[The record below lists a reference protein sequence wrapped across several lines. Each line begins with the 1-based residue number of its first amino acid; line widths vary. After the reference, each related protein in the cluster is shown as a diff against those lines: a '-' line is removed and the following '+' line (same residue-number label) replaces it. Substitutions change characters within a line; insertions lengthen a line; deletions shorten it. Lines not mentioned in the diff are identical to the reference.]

1 MKQGT
6 VMITVLVVAVIAIA
20 AAFVLIGN
28 GDDEKDDYVAPKD
41 TRSWVFGNANMDDRL
56 DEDDMRYLDK
66 ILSGERDPTRF
77 ADANNDNVVDDK
89 DRDYLRKLLNRD
101 SEVRKYY
108 LQDDGKSIS
117 YVVGT
122 TKTLGLKYSTNIY
135 VASALGCLD
144 ILKMVDDSTLKGV
157 QKGSYGKFLQNQNIS
172 TFGSGTNDEYNFEE
186 MYKSGVDSF
195 LASSATYYFEG
206 IEDKM
211 TDDIRFNVIRIG
223 IWKMDDV
230 ATGLLTIANLLNN
243 DTYISNAEK
252 YVKFY
257 DRTEKMVS
265 EAVSKISEKKTLLIL
280 AAYKSGTM
288 EVQGQKTGC
297 YETSL
302 KAGLNNLAYD
312 MPGYFETDVGNV
324 LKKNPDFVFVISN
337 NAWWDC
343 EQSAIDDEYKG
354 LSKWFANWDTYEQ
367 NRFAFTYWTFCEG
380 LFTPIMEV
388 MMSQLVYGDLYG
400 DYDVMDEF
408 QKFVDEYLPFNKGL
422 HEGDDGYR
430 NVKTEGVYLGKAQV

>member
-41 TRSWVFGNANMDDRL
+41 TRLWVFGNANMDDRL

-157 QKGSYGKFLQNQNIS
+157 QKGSYGK
-172 TFGSGTNDEYNFEE
+172 
-186 MYKSGVDSF
+186 
-195 LASSATYYFEG
+195 
-206 IEDKM
+206 
-211 TDDIRFNVIRIG
+211 
-223 IWKMDDV
+223 
-230 ATGLLTIANLLNN
+230 GL
-243 DTYISNAEK
+243 
-252 YVKFY
+252 
-257 DRTEKMVS
+257 
-265 EAVSKISEKKTLLIL
+265 
-280 AAYKSGTM
+280 
-288 EVQGQKTGC
+288 
-297 YETSL
+297 
-302 KAGLNNLAYD
+302 
-312 MPGYFETDVGNV
+312 
-324 LKKNPDFVFVISN
+324 
-337 NAWWDC
+337 
-343 EQSAIDDEYKG
+343 
-354 LSKWFANWDTYEQ
+354 
-367 NRFAFTYWTFCEG
+367 
-380 LFTPIMEV
+380 
-388 MMSQLVYGDLYG
+388 
-400 DYDVMDEF
+400 
-408 QKFVDEYLPFNKGL
+408 
-422 HEGDDGYR
+422 
-430 NVKTEGVYLGKAQV
+430 